1 MSQFSQAKLFRTVAE
16 FDQLPADSL
25 GEVAFAGRSN
35 AGKSSAINALTNRRR
50 LAFVARE
57 PGKTR
62 LIQLFEVVA
71 GKYLV
76 DLPGYGY
83 ARVDEATRRK
93 WIRLVDR
100 YLGERQPLKGLIL
113 IMDVRHPLTALD
125 QHLIEWFTPRGLPTH
140 ILLTKADK
148 LSRSQAAATLQQ
160 VKARMTEL
168 GGALI
173 SVQLFSSHSWEGV
186 DEAQQVVAGWL
197 DLEVERAMAENKNP
211 RQRGAKPGAKMP

>member
-1 MSQFSQAKLFRTVAE
+1 MNQFNQAKLFRTVAE
-16 FDQLPADSL
+16 LDQLPTDSL

-50 LAFVARE
+50 LAFVARQ

-62 LIQLFEVVA
+62 LIQLFEA
-71 GKYLV
+71 ATSKYLV

-100 YLGERQPLKGLIL
+100 YLRERQPLKGLIL
-113 IMDVRHPLTALD
+113 IMDVRHPLTMLD
-125 QHLIEWFTPRGLPTH
+125 EHLLEWFTPRGVPTH

-148 LSRSQAAATLQQ
+148 LARSHASAALRQ
-160 VKARMTEL
+160 VRARMAGLGEL
-168 GGALI
+168 VT
-173 SVQLFSSHSWEGV
+173 VQLFSSHTPEGV
-186 DEAQQVVAGWL
+186 AEAQQIVAGWL
-197 DLEVERAMAENKNP
+197 DLERPEAENKNP